1 MEHAMIS
8 IVHFV
13 IGEIN
18 YIMARPTTKCSD
30 LESEQYRFIV
40 GPKECESASEHFG
53 APFKGSSDE
62 WDWPV
67 GCYVTK
73 TYDDDGKLIAS
84 LFWNEHYPGTQNS
97 RASSVCTNGK

>member
-1 MEHAMIS
+1 MNLIFY
-8 IVHFV
+8 FV
-13 IGEIN
+13 TGDIN

-30 LESEQYRFIV
+30 LESEQYRFID
-40 GPKECESASEHFG
+40 GTKECENASKHFG
-53 APFKGSSDE
+53 APYKGQTDE

-73 TYDDDGKLIAS
+73 TYEGGDLIAS
-84 LFWNEHYPGTQNS
+84 VFFNEHYPGTQNS